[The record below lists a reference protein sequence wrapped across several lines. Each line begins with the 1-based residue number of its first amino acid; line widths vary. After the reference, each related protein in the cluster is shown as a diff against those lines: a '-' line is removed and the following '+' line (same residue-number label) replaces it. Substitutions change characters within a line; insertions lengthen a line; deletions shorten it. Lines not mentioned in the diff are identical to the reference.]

1 MYQVYP
7 FTKSSKPDSNNHTLR
22 VIRWK
27 ETKDK
32 VTGEKKPARS
42 AMCVSIPLIPIICTP
57 APFKEALQAAVYDI
71 VDLFIRSKI
80 EADFAANRRPEPIIA
95 ADLEPAALS
104 AWFAEQESSKR
115 LSKEAIGDWFDAAIQ
130 DQLLE
135 TLAAKISENDPE
147 ADKKLAAASQ
157 QFRNLLLKLASPQ
170 ANFPKQLAEQLISA
184 VELSAEQ
191 DAMQATLLTKLR
203 KFTATTEDLLL
214 SL

>member
-1 MYQVYP
+1 MYPIRP
-7 FTKSSKPDSNNHTLR
+7 FTKSSKPETNSHTLR

-27 ETKDK
+27 ETTNK

-42 AMCVSIPLIPIICTP
+42 ALCVSIPQIPIICTP
-57 APFKEALQAAVYDI
+57 APFKEALQDAVYVI
-71 VDLFIRSKI
+71 VDAFIRSKV
-80 EADFAANRRPEPIIA
+80 EADFVAGKQPEPIIA
-95 ADLEPAALS
+95 TDLEPSSLS

-135 TLAAKISENDPE
+135 TLAAKISENDPD
-147 ADKKLAAASQ
+147 ADRKLAAASQ
-157 QFRNLLLKLASPQ
+157 QFRNLLIKLASPQ

-184 VELSAEQ
+184 VELSAEVDQ
-191 DAMQATLLTKLR
+191 MQATLLTKLR
-203 KFTATTEDLLL
+203 KFTASSEDLLL